1 MLCNFC
7 GLRMS
12 GFSYREGFRS
22 SRGRREQKKKKTR
35 KKQKQKQRKRDK
47 EKPGLIRVSVFQYP
61 VVRKRVK
68 S

>member
-22 SRGRREQKKKKTR
+22 SRGRREQKKTKNKKTN
-35 KKQKQKQRKRDK
+35 KQTKRERKRKTRSD
-47 EKPGLIRVSVFQYP
+47 
-61 VVRKRVK
+61 
-68 S
+68 

>member
-22 SRGRREQKKKKTR
+22 SRGRREQKKKTNKQKT
-35 KKQKQKQRKRDK
+35 KKQTNK
-47 EKPGLIRVSVFQYP
+47 EREKKKNP
-61 VVRKRVK
+61 V
-68 S
+68 

>member
-22 SRGRREQKKKKTR
+22 SRGRREQKKKQKT
-35 KKQKQKQRKRDK
+35 KKQTNKQREREK
-47 EKPGLIRVSVFQYP
+47 EKPGLIRISAFQDP